1 VQDLLDSI
9 TKNKKAV
16 LILSV
21 LIFFFSLFF
30 FRSIMLQTADLG
42 RYLVNGREIL
52 SGNWQALVTTNFYS
66 YTYPDYPFIN
76 HHWFFGVI
84 AYSIQQAFGFAG
96 LSLFGVVTTTTAF
109 GALVYWSYKRY
120 GLVPAVTAGF
130 LMIPLITTRH
140 EIRPELISLLG
151 VTIYFIVLE
160 RFTHSRLKWYWL
172 WIPLFL
178 TQLVWQNTHLFFI
191 LGLFELFVFWLYAV
205 ASKNWHASKHLGALG
220 VVSAGLTLLNP
231 NTVTGALM
239 PFTIFKEYG
248 YRVAENQSWLFM
260 LNYFHYHIQMYELFI
275 AVLLVLVGGFVLIKT
290 AQKKRLFLLT
300 LATISLTFGIVTFKV
315 NRLASFWGVLSIP
328 LVAELVAYFAHT
340 YNKKFRA
347 LFDDSLGMM
356 FLSSVGFIALIALA
370 WTGLFMPFAANTGI
384 GLAPGV
390 NQVAEFI
397 KKQHLQ
403 GPVFNNYDIGG
414 YLIYHLYPEEKVFVD
429 NRPEAYPTEFF
440 ENEYI
445 GPQND
450 SKQWRELDKKYDFN
464 LIVFYRHDLT
474 EWAQKFMIDRVSDEN
489 WVPIYV
495 DNYSIIFIKNVPE
508 NADVISIFELPQSMF
523 GIK

>member
-1 VQDLLDSI
+1 
-9 TKNKKAV
+9 
-16 LILSV
+16 
-21 LIFFFSLFF
+21 
-30 FRSIMLQTADLG
+30 
-42 RYLVNGREIL
+42 
-52 SGNWQALVTTNFYS
+52 
-66 YTYPDYPFIN
+66 
-76 HHWFFGVI
+76 
-84 AYSIQQAFGFAG
+84 
-96 LSLFGVVTTTTAF
+96 
-109 GALVYWSYKRY
+109 
-120 GLVPAVTAGF
+120 
-130 LMIPLITTRH
+130 
-140 EIRPELISLLG
+140 
-151 VTIYFIVLE
+151 
-160 RFTHSRLKWYWL
+160 
-172 WIPLFL
+172 
-178 TQLVWQNTHLFFI
+178 
-191 LGLFELFVFWLYAV
+191 
-205 ASKNWHASKHLGALG
+205 
-220 VVSAGLTLLNP
+220 
-231 NTVTGALM
+231 M